1 MVLSSNMYKELKLKH
16 LIISFIS
23 SLHDN
28 SFPCMINESV
38 SLVPYMI
45 LVPYM
50 TIWLNQNRN
59 LLLPKEI
66 YHWLFQS
73 KKHE

>member
-1 MVLSSNMYKELKLKH
+1 MVLSSNMYKELKFKH

-38 SLVPYMI
+38 SLVPYM
-45 LVPYM
+45 

-66 YHWLFQS
+66 YHWLFES